1 MIRSSAQFLAQRLT
15 YNCHHSISCHIRA
28 LGLFTIRVLTFT
40 MPRPQPIPLT
50 PDSWMMNDYCSPRG
64 GNMNDNKAFLVVGRD
79 HKVIFWSDEL
89 AKLTGHAAEDIVGG
103 NMDPIIHPDLRTR
116 HYAGFERAWDDN
128 FVALSV
134 KNPESS
140 LDVPTHCK
148 DGEYRNM

>member
-1 MIRSSAQFLAQRLT
+1 MK
-15 YNCHHSISCHIRA
+15 
-28 LGLFTIRVLTFT
+28 
-40 MPRPQPIPLT
+40 
-50 PDSWMMNDYCSPRG
+50 
-64 GNMNDNKAFLVVGRD
+64 DNKAFLVVGRD

-89 AKLTGHAAEDIVGG
+89 AELTGYAAEEIVGG

-148 DGEYRNM
+148 DGEYRNMRIMLSRANNSAGNLMVLIASFALLD